1 MQAKPMPN
9 NLQELQ
15 HKGEFA
21 EHVKKITAQIN
32 AASDL
37 DQILL
42 DLHKDILGLFD
53 AEDLT
58 LFAFDQDKK
67 EIFFKVPHVD
77 NVEEVRISIT
87 EQSLAGF
94 CAKYLRPVNIADA
107 YSAAELQSIHPS
119 LLHDTT
125 YDKRT
130 GFKTKQ
136 VLTYPI
142 VADNKY
148 LMGVLQ
154 LLNKKSG
161 SRFTRKDE
169 ESVAEIAKAL
179 GIAFFN
185 LRKATKKNPTKFDH
199 LVGSGKMTQNDL
211 ENLLAETRK
220 GTSDLESLLI
230 EKYKVPKLDIGKS
243 FAQFYKCPYIEFSE
257 RTLVD
262 IELLKNLNVDYLR
275 KNHWMPLKRDRTAI
289 EILTDDPGDLDRVQ
303 DIKRTFP
310 GLNIRFA
317 VSLRRDI
324 AQFLASATGHSEAG
338 GGSGGRKLEEN
349 VSDILGELVT
359 EAQAEAMEDASAG
372 AGLDENDSA
381 IVRLANQ
388 IIADAFRQNASDIH
402 IEPYGEKRETLVRFR
417 VDGDCF
423 EYMKIPQS
431 YRRAIVSR
439 LKIMASLDIA
449 ERRKPQDGKIK
460 FKLTET
466 KEIELRVATIPTS
479 GYNEDVVMRI
489 LAASEPLPLDKMG
502 FSDRNLKGIK
512 DISEKPYGIILC
524 VGPTGSGKTTTLH
537 SVLGNIN
544 TPDIKIW
551 TAEDPVE
558 ITQYGLRQVQVQPKI
573 GFTFANAMRAFLRAD
588 PDVIMVGEMRD
599 KETADTG
606 IEASLTGH
614 LVLST
619 LHTNSAVET
628 ITRLLDMGCD
638 PFSFADAMLGVLAQ
652 RLARRICK
660 DCKEQYVGTPEEYEE
675 LRQGYGVERWEKL
688 GIKQDNT
695 FRLPRG
701 KGCETCNR
709 TGYKGRVAL
718 HELLLGSDNIKR
730 MIQQKARTE
739 DMLHAAMDEGM
750 TTLVQDGIQ
759 KVLLGQTSYKEVKA
773 VAIK

>member
-1 MQAKPMPN
+1 MQAKPMTQNP
-9 NLQELQ
+9 QELQ
-15 HKGEFA
+15 HKAEHA
-21 EHVKKITAQIN
+21 EHVNRITTQIH
-32 AASDL
+32 AASNL

-42 DLHKDILGLFD
+42 DLHKDILSLFD

-58 LFAFDQDKK
+58 LFAFDTEKK
-67 EIFFKVPHVD
+67 EIFSKVPHIDGVD
-77 NVEEVRISIT
+77 EVRIPIT

-107 YSAAELQSIHPS
+107 YNIPELQGIHPS
-119 LLHDTT
+119 LLHDTS

-130 GFKTKQ
+130 GFRTKQ

-169 ESVAEIAKAL
+169 EVVDEIAKAL

-185 LRKATKKNPTKFDH
+185 LRQTSKKNPTKFDL
-199 LVGSGKMTQNDL
+199 LVNNKRITQNELDQ
-211 ENLLAETRK
+211 AMADSRK
-220 GTSDLESLLI
+220 GMSDLESLLI
-230 EKYKVPKLDIGKS
+230 EKHKIPKLDIGKS
-243 FAQFYKCPYIEFSE
+243 LAQFHKCPYIEYSE
-257 RTLVD
+257 RTIVD
-262 IELLKNLNVDYLR
+262 VELLKNLNVDYLK

-324 AQFLASATGHSEAG
+324 AQFLSSATGQSDG
-338 GGSGGRKLEEN
+338 GGNGRKLDEN

-359 EAQAEAMEDASAG
+359 EAQAEATEESAG
-372 AGLDENDSA
+372 GGLDENDNA

-388 IIADAFRQNASDIH
+388 IIADAYRQSASDIH

-417 VDGDCF
+417 VDGECF

-460 FKLTET
+460 FKLSET
-466 KEIELRVATIPTS
+466 KEIELRVATLPTA

-502 FSDRNLKGIK
+502 FSDRNLKMLK
-512 DISEKPYGIILC
+512 EISEKPYGIILC

-573 GFTFANAMRAFLRAD
+573 GLTFATAMRAFLRAD

-614 LVLST
+614 LVMST

-628 ITRLLDMGCD
+628 VTRLLDMGCD

-660 DCKEQYVGTPEEYEE
+660 DCKEQYVGTKEEYEE
-675 LRQGYGVERWEKL
+675 LRLGYGPEHWDKL
-688 GIKQDNT
+688 GIKQDTT
-695 FRLPRG
+695 FRLSRG

-709 TGYKGRVAL
+709 SGFKGRVAL
-718 HELLLGSDNIKR
+718 HELLLGTDQMKR
-730 MIQQKARTE
+730 MIQQKSRTE
-739 DMLHAAMDEGM
+739 DMLKTAIGEGM

-759 KVLLGQTSYKEVKA
+759 KVLQGLTTNKEVKA

>member
-1 MQAKPMPN
+1 MQANPIPQ

-15 HKGEFA
+15 QKVAFA
-21 EHVKKITAQIN
+21 ENVKRIADQIH

-37 DQILL
+37 DHILL
-42 DLHKDILGLFD
+42 DLRKEVLSIFD

-58 LFAFDQDKK
+58 IFAFDPEKK
-67 EIFFKVPHVD
+67 EIFSKIPHID
-77 NVEEVRISIT
+77 SVEEIRIAIT

-94 CAKYLRPVNIADA
+94 CAKYLRPVSIADA
-107 YSAAELQSIHPS
+107 YNVAELQGVHPS
-119 LLHDTT
+119 LVHDPS

-148 LMGVLQ
+148 LMGVFQ

-161 SRFTRKDE
+161 ARFTRKDE

-185 LRKATKKNPTKFDH
+185 LRKISKKIPTKFDR
-199 LVGSGKMTQNDL
+199 LVTNKRITQNELD
-211 ENLLAETRK
+211 NAIAESRK
-220 GTSDLESLLI
+220 GISDFESILI
-230 EKYKVPKLDIGKS
+230 ERYKVPKLEIGKS
-243 FAQFYKCPYIEFSE
+243 LAQFYKCPYIEYSD
-257 RTLVD
+257 RTIVD
-262 IELLKNLNVDYLR
+262 VELLKNLNVDYLK

-289 EILTDDPGDLDRVQ
+289 EILTDDPGDLDRVA

-317 VSLRRDI
+317 ISLRRDI
-324 AQFLASATGHSEAG
+324 AQFLGSATGQGDAG
-338 GGSGGRKLEEN
+338 GTRKLDES
-349 VSDILGELVT
+349 VSDILGELVN
-359 EAQAEAMEDASAG
+359 EAQEAAMEDAGS
-372 AGLDENDSA
+372 GLDENDNA

-388 IIADAFRQNASDIH
+388 IIADAYRQGASDIH
-402 IEPYGEKRETLVRFR
+402 VEPYGEKRETLVRFR

-460 FKLTET
+460 FKLSEN
-466 KEIELRVATIPTS
+466 KEIELRVATIPTA
-479 GYNEDVVMRI
+479 GYNEDVVMRL

-502 FSDRNLKGIK
+502 FSDRNLAAIK
-512 DISEKPYGIILC
+512 VIAAKPYGIILC

-537 SVLGNIN
+537 SVLGFIN
-544 TPDIKIW
+544 TPDLKIW

-558 ITQYGLRQVQVQPKI
+558 ITQYGLRQVQVLPKI
-573 GFTFANAMRAFLRAD
+573 DFTFAAAMRAFLRAD

-599 KETADTG
+599 KETADIG

-614 LVLST
+614 LVMST

-628 ITRLLDMGCD
+628 VTRLLDMGCD

-652 RLARRICK
+652 RLTRRICK
-660 DCKEQYVGTPEEYEE
+660 DCKEQYVGTAIEYEE
-675 LRQGYGVERWEKL
+675 IRQGYGPEHWDKL
-688 GIKQDNT
+688 GIPQDNT
-695 FRLPRG
+695 FRLTRG

-709 TGYKGRVAL
+709 TGYKGRVAI
-718 HELLLGSDNIKR
+718 HELLLGSDKIKR
-730 MIQQKARTE
+730 MIQTKARTE
-739 DMLHAAMDEGM
+739 EMLRTALEEGM
-750 TTLVQDGIQ
+750 ISLMQDGVQ
-759 KVLLGQTSYKEVKA
+759 KVLLGQTTFKEVKA

>member
-1 MQAKPMPN
+1 MQANPIPQ

-15 HKGEFA
+15 QKVAFA
-21 EHVKKITAQIN
+21 ENVKRITEQIH

-37 DQILL
+37 DHILL
-42 DLHKDILGLFD
+42 DLRKEVLGIFD

-58 LFAFDQDKK
+58 IFAFDSEKK
-67 EIFFKVPHVD
+67 EIFSKVPNID
-77 NVEEVRISIT
+77 SVEEFRIPIT

-94 CAKYLRPVNIADA
+94 CAKYLRPVSIADA
-107 YSAAELQSIHPS
+107 YNIAELQGVHPS
-119 LLHDTT
+119 LVHDTS

-161 SRFTRKDE
+161 VRFTRKDE

-185 LRKATKKNPTKFDH
+185 LRKVSKKAPTKFDL
-199 LVGSGKMTQNDL
+199 LVTNNRITQNELD
-211 ENLLAETRK
+211 NAIAESRK
-220 GTSDLESLLI
+220 GLSDFESILI

-243 FAQFYKCPYIEFSE
+243 LAQFHKCPYIEYSD

-262 IELLKNLNVDYLR
+262 IELLKNLNVDYLK

-289 EILTDDPGDLDRVQ
+289 EILTDDPSDLDRVA

-317 VSLRRDI
+317 ISLRRDI
-324 AQFLASATGHSEAG
+324 AQFLGSATGQGDS
-338 GGSGGRKLEEN
+338 SSSNNRKLDEN
-349 VSDILGELVT
+349 VSDILGELVN
-359 EAQAEAMEDASAG
+359 EAQEAMAEDSG
-372 AGLDENDSA
+372 GGLDENDNA

-388 IIADAFRQNASDIH
+388 IIADAYRQGASDIH
-402 IEPYGEKRETLVRFR
+402 VEPYGEKRETLVRFR

-460 FKLTET
+460 FKLSDN

-479 GYNEDVVMRI
+479 GYNEDVVMRL

-502 FSDRNLKGIK
+502 FSDRNLAGIK
-512 DISEKPYGIILC
+512 EIAAKPYGIILC

-537 SVLGNIN
+537 SVLGFIN

-573 GFTFANAMRAFLRAD
+573 DFTFAAAMRAFLRAD

-599 KETADTG
+599 KETAEIG

-614 LVLST
+614 LVMST

-638 PFSFADAMLGVLAQ
+638 SFSFADAMLGVLAQ
-652 RLARRICK
+652 RLTRRICK
-660 DCKEQYVGTPEEYEE
+660 DCKEQYVGTAIEYEE
-675 LRQGYGVERWEKL
+675 IRQGYGPEHWDKL
-688 GIKQDNT
+688 GIPQDNT
-695 FRLPRG
+695 FRLARG

-709 TGYKGRVAL
+709 TGFKGRVAL
-718 HELLLGSDNIKR
+718 HELLLGSEKIKH
-730 MIQQKARTE
+730 MIQTKARTE
-739 DMLHAAMDEGM
+739 EMLQAAIAAGM
-750 TTLVQDGIQ
+750 TTLMQDGVQ
-759 KVLLGQTSYKEVKA
+759 KTLLGHTTFKEVKA

>member
-1 MQAKPMPN
+1 MQANPIPQ

-15 HKGEFA
+15 QKVAFA
-21 EHVKKITAQIN
+21 ENVKRITEQIH

-37 DQILL
+37 DHILL
-42 DLHKDILGLFD
+42 DLRKEVLGIFD

-58 LFAFDQDKK
+58 IFAFDSEKK
-67 EIFFKVPHVD
+67 EIFSKVPNID
-77 NVEEVRISIT
+77 SVEEFRIPIT

-94 CAKYLRPVNIADA
+94 CAKYLRPVSIADA
-107 YSAAELQSIHPS
+107 YNIAELQGVHPS
-119 LLHDTT
+119 LVHDTS

-161 SRFTRKDE
+161 VRFTRKDE

-185 LRKATKKNPTKFDH
+185 LRKVSKKAPTKFDL
-199 LVGSGKMTQNDL
+199 LVTNSRISQNELD
-211 ENLLAETRK
+211 NAIAESRK
-220 GTSDLESLLI
+220 GLSDFESILI

-243 FAQFYKCPYIEFSE
+243 LAQFHKCPYIEFSD

-262 IELLKNLNVDYLR
+262 IELLKNLNVDYLK

-289 EILTDDPGDLDRVQ
+289 EILTDDPSDLDRVA

-317 VSLRRDI
+317 ISLRRDI
-324 AQFLASATGHSEAG
+324 AQFLGSATGQGES
-338 GGSGGRKLEEN
+338 SSSNRKLDEN
-349 VSDILGELVT
+349 VSDILGELVN
-359 EAQAEAMEDASAG
+359 EAQEAMAEDSG
-372 AGLDENDSA
+372 GGLDENDNA

-388 IIADAFRQNASDIH
+388 IIADAYRQGASDIH
-402 IEPYGEKRETLVRFR
+402 VEPYGEKRETLVRFR

-460 FKLTET
+460 FKLSDN

-479 GYNEDVVMRI
+479 GYNEDVVMRL

-502 FSDRNLKGIK
+502 FSDRNLAGIK
-512 DISEKPYGIILC
+512 EIAAKPYGIILC

-537 SVLGNIN
+537 SVLGFIN

-573 GFTFANAMRAFLRAD
+573 DFTFAAAMRAFLRAD

-599 KETADTG
+599 KETAEIG

-614 LVLST
+614 LVMST

-638 PFSFADAMLGVLAQ
+638 SFSFADAMLGVLAQ
-652 RLARRICK
+652 RLTRRICK
-660 DCKEQYVGTPEEYEE
+660 DCKEQYVGTAIEYEE
-675 LRQGYGVERWEKL
+675 IRQGYGPEHWDKL
-688 GIKQDNT
+688 SIPQDNT
-695 FRLPRG
+695 FRLARG

-709 TGYKGRVAL
+709 TGFKGRVAL
-718 HELLLGSDNIKR
+718 HELLLGSNTIKH
-730 MIQQKARTE
+730 MIQTKARTE
-739 DMLHAAMDEGM
+739 EMLQAAIAAGM
-750 TTLVQDGIQ
+750 TTLMQDGVQ
-759 KVLLGQTSYKEVKA
+759 KTLLGHTTFKEVKA

>member
-1 MQAKPMPN
+1 MQAKSPTQ

-15 HKGEFA
+15 QKVEFA
-21 EHVKKITAQIN
+21 ENVKRITSQIH
-32 AASDL
+32 AANNL
-37 DQILL
+37 DHILL
-42 DLHKDILGLFD
+42 DLHKDILSLFD

-58 LFAFDQDKK
+58 LFAFDSDKK
-67 EIFFKVPHVD
+67 EIFSKVPHVD
-77 NVEEVRISIT
+77 SIEEVRIPIT

-107 YSAAELQSIHPS
+107 YNLAELQGIHPS
-119 LLHDTT
+119 LNHDTS

-179 GIAFFN
+179 GIALFN
-185 LRKATKKNPTKFDH
+185 LKKVTTKKAATKFDL
-199 LVGSGKMTQNDL
+199 LVTNGKISQNELDAAI
-211 ENLLAETRK
+211 AEARK
-220 GTSDLESLLI
+220 SISSDLETILI
-230 EKYKVPKLDIGKS
+230 EKYKVPKSEIGKS
-243 FAQFYKCPYIEFSE
+243 IAQFHKCPYIEYSE

-262 IELLKNLNVDYLR
+262 IELLRNLNVDYLK

-289 EILTDDPGDLDRVQ
+289 EILTDDPGDLDRVA

-324 AQFLASATGHSEAG
+324 AQFLNSATGGSD
-338 GGSGGRKLEEN
+338 SGGRKLDEN

-359 EAQAEAMEDASAG
+359 EAGAEAMEESG
-372 AGLDENDSA
+372 LGGGLDENDSA

-388 IIADAFRQNASDIH
+388 IIADAYRQNASDIH
-402 IEPYGEKRETLVRFR
+402 VEPYGEKRETLVRFR

-460 FKLTET
+460 FKLSES
-466 KEIELRVATIPTS
+466 KEIELRVATIPTA

-502 FSDRNLKGIK
+502 FSDRNLKAIRE
-512 DISEKPYGIILC
+512 IAEKPYGIILC

-537 SVLGNIN
+537 SVLGFIN

-573 GFTFANAMRAFLRAD
+573 DFTFAKAMRAFLRAD

-599 KETADTG
+599 KETAEIG

-614 LVLST
+614 LVMST

-628 ITRLLDMGCD
+628 VTRLLDMGCD
-638 PFSFADAMLGVLAQ
+638 SFSFADAMLGVLAQ
-652 RLARRICK
+652 RLARRVCK
-660 DCKEQYVGTPEEYEE
+660 DCKEQYVGTKEEYEE
-675 LRQGYGVERWEKL
+675 IRQGYGPEHWDKL
-688 GIKQDNT
+688 GIPQDNT
-695 FRLPRG
+695 FRLARG
-701 KGCETCNR
+701 KGCEICNR
-709 TGYKGRVAL
+709 TGFKGRVAL
-718 HELLLGSDNIKR
+718 HELLLGTDKLKR
-730 MIQQKARTE
+730 LIQTKAKTE
-739 DMLHAAMDEGM
+739 EMVKAAIEDGM
-750 TTLVQDGIQ
+750 TTLMQDGIQ
-759 KVLLGQTSYKEVKA
+759 KCLQGHTTFKEVKA

>member
-1 MQAKPMPN
+1 MAQ
-9 NLQELQ
+9 NLEDLQ
-15 HKGEFA
+15 LRVERT
-21 EHVKKITAQIN
+21 EHVKRIITQIQ
-32 AASDL
+32 AANNL
-37 DQILL
+37 DHIIL
-42 DLHKDILGLFD
+42 DLHKDILSLFD
-53 AEDLT
+53 AEDVT
-58 LFAFDQDKK
+58 LFVFDPEKK
-67 EIFFKVPHVD
+67 EIFSKVPSLD
-77 NVEEVRISIT
+77 AVEEVRTPIT
-87 EQSLAGF
+87 EQSLPGF
-94 CAKYLRPVNIADA
+94 CAKYLRPVNIVDA
-107 YSAAELQSIHPS
+107 YNAAELKTIHPS
-119 LLHDTT
+119 LLHDNA

-142 VADNKY
+142 VADNKF

-154 LLNKKSG
+154 LLNKKNG
-161 SRFTRKDE
+161 TRFTRKDE
-169 ESVAEIAKAL
+169 EAVAELAKAI
-179 GIAFFN
+179 GTAFLN
-185 LRKATKKNPTKFDH
+185 LRKAVTKNPTKFD
-199 LVGSGKMTQNDL
+199 LLLSSNRITQNDL
-211 ENLLAETRK
+211 DNALAESRK
-220 GTSDLESLLI
+220 ANGDLESILI
-230 EKYKVPKLDIGKS
+230 ERYKVPKVDLGKS
-243 FAQFYKCPYIEFSE
+243 LAQFYKCPYIEYSE

-262 IELLKNLNVDYLR
+262 IELLKNLNVDYLK
-275 KNHWMPLKRDRTAI
+275 KNHWMPLKRDRASV
-289 EILTDDPGDLDRVQ
+289 EILTDDPGNLDRVQ

-310 GLNIRFA
+310 GLTIRFA

-324 AQFLASATGHSEAG
+324 AQFLGSSTGAG
-338 GGSGGRKLEEN
+338 DTGGRKLDEN

-359 EAQAEAMEDASAG
+359 EAQAEATEEAAG
-372 AGLDENDSA
+372 SGLDENDSA

-388 IIADAFRQNASDIH
+388 IIADAYRQNASDIH

-439 LKIMASLDIA
+439 LKIMASMDIA

-460 FKLTET
+460 FKLSESR
-466 KEIELRVATIPTS
+466 EIELRVATLPTA

-502 FSDRNLKGIK
+502 FSDRNLKELK
-512 DISEKPYGIILC
+512 AISEKPYGIILC

-573 GFTFANAMRAFLRAD
+573 GFTFATAMRAFLRAD

-628 ITRLLDMGCD
+628 VTRLLDMGCD

-660 DCKEQYVGTPEEYEE
+660 DCKEQYVGTPEEYAALRAAYGEE
-675 LRQGYGVERWEKL
+675 YWDKL
-688 GIKQDNT
+688 NIKQDAT
-695 FRLPRG
+695 FRLSRG

-709 TGYKGRVAL
+709 SGFKGRVAL
-718 HELLLGSDNIKR
+718 HELLLGSDEMKR
-730 MIQQKARTE
+730 MVQQKARTE
-739 DMLHAAMDEGM
+739 DMLKTALAEGM

-759 KVLLGQTSYKEVKA
+759 KVLQGLTTHKEVKA

>member
-1 MQAKPMPN
+1 MAQ
-9 NLQELQ
+9 NLEDLQ
-15 HKGEFA
+15 LRVERT
-21 EHVKKITAQIN
+21 EHVKRIITQIQ
-32 AASDL
+32 AANNL
-37 DQILL
+37 DHIIL
-42 DLHKDILGLFD
+42 DLHKDILSLFD
-53 AEDLT
+53 AEDVT
-58 LFAFDQDKK
+58 LFVFDPEKK
-67 EIFFKVPHVD
+67 EIFSKVSSLD
-77 NVEEVRISIT
+77 TVEEVRTPIS
-87 EQSLAGF
+87 EQSLPGF
-94 CAKYLRPVNIADA
+94 CAKYLRPVNIVDA
-107 YSAAELQSIHPS
+107 YNAAELKTIHPS
-119 LLHDTT
+119 LLHDNA

-154 LLNKKSG
+154 LLNKQNG
-161 SRFTRKDE
+161 TRFTRKDE
-169 ESVAEIAKAL
+169 EAVAEIAKAI
-179 GIAFFN
+179 GTAFFN
-185 LRKATKKNPTKFDH
+185 LRKVVKKNPTKFD
-199 LVGSGKMTQNDL
+199 LLLSSNRITQNDL
-211 ENLLAETRK
+211 DNALAESRK
-220 GTSDLESLLI
+220 PNGDLESILI
-230 EKYKVPKLDIGKS
+230 ERYKVPKIDIGKS
-243 FAQFYKCPYIEFSE
+243 LAQFYKCPYIEYSD

-262 IELLKNLNVDYLR
+262 IELLKNLNVDYLK
-275 KNHWMPLKRDRTAI
+275 KNHWMPLKRDRASV
-289 EILTDDPGDLDRVQ
+289 EILTDDPGNLDRVQ

-310 GLNIRFA
+310 GLTIRFA

-324 AQFLASATGHSEAG
+324 AQFLGSSTGAG
-338 GGSGGRKLEEN
+338 DTGGRKLDEN

-359 EAQAEAMEDASAG
+359 ESQAEASEEASG
-372 AGLDENDSA
+372 SGGLDENDSA

-388 IIADAFRQNASDIH
+388 IIADAYRQNASDIH

-460 FKLTET
+460 FKLSESRD
-466 KEIELRVATIPTS
+466 IELRVATLPTS
-479 GYNEDVVMRI
+479 GHNEDVVMRI

-502 FSDRNLKGIK
+502 FSERNLRELRN
-512 DISEKPYGIILC
+512 ISAKPYGIILC

-573 GFTFANAMRAFLRAD
+573 GLTFATAMRAFLRAD

-614 LVLST
+614 LVMST

-628 ITRLLDMGCD
+628 VTRLLDMGCD

-660 DCKEQYVGTPEEYEE
+660 DCKEQYVGTPEEYAE
-675 LRQGYGVERWEKL
+675 LRTGYGEEYWDKL
-688 GIKQDNT
+688 DIKQDNT
-695 FRLPRG
+695 FRLSRG

-709 TGYKGRVAL
+709 TGFKGRVAL
-718 HELLLGSDNIKR
+718 HELLLGSDQMKR
-730 MIQQKARTE
+730 MVQQKARTE
-739 DMLHAAMDEGM
+739 DMLKTALSEGM

-759 KVLLGQTSYKEVKA
+759 KVLQGLTTYKEVKA